1 VSKVDALRA
10 LREAKYARMT
20 APTAPKASAAP
31 ARPAARVASSDAPV
45 PADGTCGHR
54 NMSGRECTRE
64 ADHVKTG
71 TKNHRYG

>member
-20 APTAPKASAAP
+20 APSTPKA
-31 ARPAARVASSDAPV
+31 ARPAARVTSSEAPV

-71 TKNHRYG
+71 TKNHRYS